1 MTLKS
6 KSNERKFKIEK
17 NKIKLKSKSSP
28 KNKVSDNVLY
38 LNQSSSQLSK
48 DQLLH
53 QSLVYKNIH
62 QANESNPECRDML
75 KAVDSSVPEQRLK
88 QALLGRKIQHSKKTQ
103 NSSKTY
109 NTKDTAREVI
119 NSEEISKFK

>member
-1 MTLKS
+1 M
-6 KSNERKFKIEK
+6 
-17 NKIKLKSKSSP
+17 
-28 KNKVSDNVLY
+28 SDNVLY

-48 DQLLH
+48 DQFQH
-53 QSLVYKNIH
+53 QSLVYKNIR
-62 QANESNPECRDML
+62 QANESNSEGRDML

-88 QALLGRKIQHSKKTQ
+88 QALLGRKIQHSKITQ

>member
-1 MTLKS
+1 
-6 KSNERKFKIEK
+6 
-17 NKIKLKSKSSP
+17 
-28 KNKVSDNVLY
+28 LY
-38 LNQSSSQLSK
+38 LNQGLSQVSDSQVPHL
-48 DQLLH
+48 
-53 QSLVYKNIH
+53 SLVYKNVTRE
-62 QANESNPECRDML
+62 NENYVTGRDRE

-88 QALLGRKIQHSKKTQ
+88 QALLSRKIQNSKKTQ